1 MIRQWH
7 DPASVA
13 ALFQDWDETMIRSC
27 LQQLMGALYVAEP
40 GVPASVCA
48 QLGCFAF
55 YAGRPNA
62 ALLQARPKG
71 SAVLTPQNEAWDRL
85 IGQQLPEA
93 RHVTRYAM
101 RKDTRFD
108 RKKLRALA
116 SQLPAGYLLRRI
128 DGALYTQCL
137 ADPAT
142 ADFVSAF
149 DSRAHYL
156 EYGRG
161 VVILK
166 GGRIV
171 SGASS
176 YSRYLQGIE
185 IEVDTI
191 EPERRRHLAQTACA
205 ALILL
210 CLDEGLYPSWDAQNP
225 GSVRLAETLGYEV
238 SHAYPAYELF
248 TPPQP

>member
-1 MIRQWH
+1 MIWKKRL
-7 DPASVA
+7 ALLLACA
-13 ALFQDWDETMIRSC
+13 ALVLCAACGAAPEPAQRDDTLIYGSGSITRINPAMDEHGEI
-27 LQQLMGALYVAEP
+27 
-40 GVPASVCA
+40 
-48 QLGCFAF
+48 
-55 YAGRPNA
+55 N
-62 ALLQARPKG
+62 LLLF
-71 SAVLTPQNEAWDRL
+71 AVLTPQNEAWDRL

-101 RKDTRFD
+101 RKDTGFD

-156 EYGRG
+156 EYGCG

-176 YSRYLQGIE
+176 YRRYRQGIE

-205 ALILL
+205 GLILL

>member
-27 LQQLMGALYVAEP
+27 LQQLMGTLYVAEP
-40 GVPASVCA
+40 DAPASVCA

-71 SAVLTPQNEAWDRL
+71 FAVLTPQNEAWDRL

-149 DSRAHYL
+149 DSRAHYSAGSTARFIHSVL
-156 EYGRG
+156 PTRPPP
-161 VVILK
+161 ILSPPLTAARTISNTDAAWSSSRAA
-166 GGRIV
+166 GSSPARRPTADTAR
-171 SGASS
+171 ASR
-176 YSRYLQGIE
+176 SR
-185 IEVDTI
+185 
-191 EPERRRHLAQTACA
+191 
-205 ALILL
+205 
-210 CLDEGLYPSWDAQNP
+210 S
-225 GSVRLAETLGYEV
+225 
-238 SHAYPAYELF
+238 
-248 TPPQP
+248 TP